1 MGIHGRGIGRPEW
14 GVRVPADK
22 EGFCAV
28 EGIAAEMKN

>member
-1 MGIHGRGIGRPEW
+1 MGGGLVDQNGESEFQQ
-14 GVRVPADK
+14 DK